1 MDHGNLL
8 VERHPTEC
16 IVDTLLH
23 RYRLIEILGQ
33 LLSLCAGSDHQCYD
47 YTLNFQHQ
55 KQCIIYSLI
64 LLEHAYIVYL
74 HRGGKR

>member
-1 MDHGNLL
+1 MRTVVSPQVGESETLYTRTGELRLRMDHGNLL
-8 VERHPTEC
+8 VECHPTEC

-47 YTLNFQHQ
+47 YTLNFQH
-55 KQCIIYSLI
+55 
-64 LLEHAYIVYL
+64 
-74 HRGGKR
+74 